1 MKVLLVYP
9 ECPDTF
15 WSFKHALKFVHKK
28 AGSPPL
34 GLLTVAAMLPPDWES
49 RLVDLNVRGLRDE
62 DLAWAD
68 IAFVSAMII
77 QRDAARTVI
86 ERCKQAGLKVVA
98 GGPLFTAECDRFLEV
113 DYFVLNEAEITL
125 APFLADLAAGRPQHV
140 YATSEFP
147 DIHQTPIPA
156 WRLADLRHYDT
167 VSIQFSRGCPFSC
180 DFCNITALLGRQPR
194 TKSAAQIVAELD
206 SLYATG
212 WRGNVFFVDDNF
224 IGNKKI
230 LKTEVLPA
238 LIEWHRNRVGISS
251 FSTEVSINL
260 ADDAELLRLMVAAGF
275 TTVFV
280 GIETPSEAGLSEC
293 SKSQNR
299 NRDLVE
305 SVKRLQH
312 AGLQVQGGFIVGF
325 DSDTASIF
333 QQQVDFIQIS
343 GIVTAM
349 VGLLQAPYGTRL
361 YERLKYEGRLTSEM
375 TGDNADGSTNVVPVM
390 GLDALR
396 QGYRWLLEQIYSPPF
411 YYERVRTFLRE
422 YRAPEVS
429 MHLERE
435 HIGVFFRSVYQLG
448 IRGRERAHYWALLFW
463 ALFRRPELFPLAV
476 TLAIYGFHFRQVTE
490 LHVR

>member
-34 GLLTVAAMLPPDWES
+34 GLLTVAAMLPPDWEP
-49 RLVDLNVRGLRDE
+49 RLVDLNVQSLRDE

-77 QRDAARTVI
+77 QRDAARTAI

-98 GGPLFTAECDRFLEV
+98 GGPLFTAECERFPEV

-180 DFCNITALLGRQPR
+180 DFCNITTLLGRQPR

-238 LIEWHRNRVGISS
+238 LIEWHRNRVGMPS

-293 SKSQNR
+293 SKFQNR

-325 DSDTASIF
+325 DSDTPSIF
-333 QQQVDFIQIS
+333 QQQVDFIQMS

-361 YERLKYEGRLTSEM
+361 YERLQHEGRLTSEM
-375 TGDNADGSTNVVPVM
+375 TGDNADGSTNIVPAM

-422 YRAPEVS
+422 YHAPEVS
-429 MHLERE
+429 MRLERE
-435 HIGVFFRSVYQLG
+435 HFGAFFRSVYQLG

-490 LHVR
+490 LHVQ